1 MTKTFRIGILRFR
14 SDNQRSKTC
23 TEPFGSDQD
32 KLRRSSDDLKRLGLL
47 VTVFVL
53 AICGDVA
60 RAQQTKKVPRI
71 GYLSPLSASSST
83 AGLQAF
89 RQGLRESGYV
99 EGKNILIEYRWSE
112 GGKLDRLPELATELV
127 SLAVDVIV
135 TSGTPPVLAAKQAT
149 NTIPIVAANADNLV
163 ELGVVASLARPG
175 GNVTGSTRVDA
186 DFSAKRLELLKETLP
201 KLSRL
206 AVLSHGA
213 LGGDQEEL
221 KEIQAA
227 AEPLGVQIHSV
238 TAQHPDQF
246 SGAYAEMIRRRADAL
261 VFFTSAFTA
270 FHRSQ
275 LVELAIKNR
284 LPTMCGGANW
294 TDVGCFMA
302 YGPNVIEL
310 YRRAAVFVDKILKG
324 TKPADI
330 PIEQPTKFEFI
341 VNLKTARQIGVTIP
355 PNVLARADKVI
366 K

>member
-1 MTKTFRIGILRFR
+1 MTKTFWIGILRFR
-14 SDNQRSKTC
+14 SDNRKSKI
-23 TEPFGSDQD
+23 EN
-32 KLRRSSDDLKRLGLL
+32 LKWLGLPVL
-47 VTVFVL
+47 AFVL
-53 AICGDVA
+53 AMCGAVA
-60 RAQQTKKVPRI
+60 FAQQTKKVPRI

-83 AGLQAF
+83 AGLEAF

-127 SLAVDVIV
+127 GLGVDVIV
-135 TSGTPPVLAAKQAT
+135 TAGTPPVLAAKQAT

-227 AEPLGVQIHSV
+227 AGPFGVQIHSV
-238 TAQHPDQF
+238 TAQEPGQF
-246 SGAYAEMIRRRADAL
+246 SGAYAEMIKRRADAL
-261 VFFTSAFTA
+261 VFFTSAFTS

-284 LPTMCGGANW
+284 LPTMCGGAAW
-294 TDVGCFMA
+294 TDVGCSMS

-341 VNLKTARQIGVTIP
+341 VNLKTAKQIGLTIP

-366 K
+366 Q

>member
-1 MTKTFRIGILRFR
+1 MMKTLRIRIL
-14 SDNQRSKTC
+14 SKI
-23 TEPFGSDQD
+23 EN
-32 KLRRSSDDLKRLGLL
+32 LKWPGLPIIA
-47 VTVFVL
+47 FML
-53 AICGDVA
+53 AMSGAVVHG
-60 RAQQTKKVPRI
+60 QQTKKVPRI
-71 GYLSPLSASSST
+71 GYLSPLSASGST
-83 AGLQAF
+83 AGVEAF

-99 EGKNILIEYRWSE
+99 EGRNILIEYRWSE
-112 GGKLDRLPELATELV
+112 AGKLDRLPELATELV
-127 SLAVDVIV
+127 GLGVDVIV

-227 AEPLGVQIHSV
+227 ARILRIQIHSL
-238 TAQHPDQF
+238 TAQEPEQF
-246 SGAYAEMIRRRADAL
+246 PRAYTEMIKRRADAL
-261 VFFTSAFTA
+261 IFFTSAFTS

-275 LVELAIKNR
+275 LIELAVDNR

-294 TDVGCFMA
+294 TDVGCFMS

-341 VNLKTARQIGVTIP
+341 VNLKTAKQIGLTIP
-355 PNVLARADKVI
+355 PNVLARADRVI
-366 K
+366 R

>member
-1 MTKTFRIGILRFR
+1 MMKTFQIGLPRYR
-14 SDNQRSKTC
+14 SDNQRSKI
-23 TEPFGSDQD
+23 ENLRWL
-32 KLRRSSDDLKRLGLL
+32 KLS
-47 VTVFVL
+47 VIAFVL
-53 AICGDVA
+53 PICGDVA
-60 RAQQTKKVPRI
+60 QAQQQKKVPRI

-83 AGLQAF
+83 AGLEAF

-127 SLAVDVIV
+127 GLGVDVIV

-221 KEIQAA
+221 KEIQAVA
-227 AEPLGVQIHSV
+227 GPLGVQIHSV
-238 TAQHPDQF
+238 TAQEPGQF

-261 VFFTSAFTA
+261 VFFTSAFTS

-294 TDVGCFMA
+294 TDVGCFMS

-341 VNLKTARQIGVTIP
+341 VNLKTAKQIGLTIP
-355 PNVLARADKVI
+355 PNVLARANKVI
-366 K
+366 Q

>member
-1 MTKTFRIGILRFR
+1 MTKTFWIGILRFR
-14 SDNQRSKTC
+14 SDKRKSKI
-23 TEPFGSDQD
+23 EAP
-32 KLRRSSDDLKRLGLL
+32 KWLGLSIIA
-47 VTVFVL
+47 FVL
-53 AICGDVA
+53 AMCGAVA
-60 RAQQTKKVPRI
+60 FAQQTKKVPRI

-83 AGLQAF
+83 AGLEAF

-127 SLAVDVIV
+127 GLGVDVIV
-135 TSGTPPVLAAKQAT
+135 TAGTPPVLAAKQAT

-341 VNLKTARQIGVTIP
+341 VNLKTAKQIGVTIP

>member
-1 MTKTFRIGILRFR
+1 MNAFPSKSV
-14 SDNQRSKTC
+14 SDNPKPVPSTYSRQALSAA
-23 TEPFGSDQD
+23 EGSPIEN
-32 KLRRSSDDLKRLGLL
+32 LKWLGLFFAIAVSL
-47 VTVFVL
+47 TV
-53 AICGDVA
+53 CGA
-60 RAQQTKKVPRI
+60 RAQAQETKKVPRI
-71 GYLSPLSASSST
+71 GYLSPVSASGSA
-83 AGLQAF
+83 AGLEAF

-99 EGKNILIEYRWSE
+99 EGKDVIIEYRWAE
-112 GGKLDRLPELATELV
+112 GKLDRLPELATDLV
-127 SLAVDVIV
+127 NIGVEIIV
-135 TSGTPPVLAAKQAT
+135 TAGTPPVLAAKRAT
-149 NTIPIVAANADNLV
+149 STIPIVAANADNLV

-201 KLSRL
+201 KLSRV

-227 AEPLGVQIHSV
+227 GRPLGIQIHPFA
-238 TAQHPDQF
+238 AQEPGQFPD
-246 SGAYAEMIRRRADAL
+246 AYAGMMKRRADAL
-261 VFFTSAFTA
+261 IFFTSAFTS

-284 LPTMCGGANW
+284 LPTMCGGSSW

-302 YGPNVIEL
+302 YGPNVTEL

-330 PIEQPTKFEFI
+330 PVERPTKFELVI
-341 VNLKTARQIGVTIP
+341 NLKTAKQIGLTIP

-366 K
+366 R

>member
-1 MTKTFRIGILRFR
+1 MKTFRIGILRFR
-14 SDNQRSKTC
+14 FDNRKSRTC
-23 TEPFGSDQD
+23 TEPFDPDQD
-32 KLRRSSDDLKRLGLL
+32 KLRRSSENLKWLGLW
-47 VTVFVL
+47 VIAFVL
-53 AICGDVA
+53 AICGAVA
-60 RAQQTKKVPRI
+60 QAQQTKKLPRI

-83 AGLQAF
+83 AGVEAF
-89 RQGLRESGYV
+89 RQGLRESGYI

-127 SLAVDVIV
+127 GLGVDVIV

-227 AEPLGVQIHSV
+227 AGPLRVQIHSV
-238 TAQHPDQF
+238 TAQEPGQF
-246 SGAYAEMIRRRADAL
+246 SGAYAEIIKRRADAL
-261 VFFTSAFTA
+261 VFFTSAFTS

-294 TDVGCFMA
+294 TDVGCFMS

-341 VNLKTARQIGVTIP
+341 VNLKTAKQIGVTIP
-355 PNVLARADKVI
+355 PNVLARADRVI